1 MGSKDEFSYEWLPVG
16 PACSTGPGTLET
28 ETAKLWRDRGSG
40 RELGTPKQR
49 DAFVRKLRRN
59 KMFLGKKQF
68 KEFIKSRYAEVHLSQ
83 IMLAYSKVVVAPQKP
98 KPCMPVA
105 EADKPYAVD
114 WWPVGPVAEAQE
126 TPNTVDDPWSHL
138 R

>member
-1 MGSKDEFSYEWLPVG
+1 MLLD
-16 PACSTGPGTLET
+16 
-28 ETAKLWRDRGSG
+28 
-40 RELGTPKQR
+40 
-49 DAFVRKLRRN
+49 
-59 KMFLGKKQF
+59 KKQF
-68 KEFIKSRYAEVHLSQ
+68 KEFIKSRYVEVDLSQ
-83 IMLAYSKVVVAPQKP
+83 ILLAYSKVVVAPQKQKPCMPVAEADNPWSQEEAYSKVAVAPQKP